1 MEKKRVIKRMENL
14 TGDLMD
20 ALKEKYPD
28 GWFNHIIK
36 VHKGNNE
43 FFHAISLELDDTTY
57 LIRVNVKIDRKRDL
71 EKEDNYPPEE
81 MEEGHD
87 DWEKM
92 SSFEEE

>member
-14 TGDLMD
+14 TGDLME

-28 GWFNHIIK
+28 GWFNHITK

-43 FFHAISLELDDTTY
+43 FFHAINLDLGDTTY
-57 LIRVNVKIDRKRDL
+57 LIRVNVKIDKKSEL

-81 MEEGHD
+81 MKDNNDEWNNVDNLD
-87 DWEKM
+87 D
-92 SSFEEE
+92 